1 MTSTT
6 EFIDLSD
13 HDAFLD
19 AVPHEAFARL
29 RREDPVHW
37 NAEPD
42 GGPGFWAVTRYEDIR
57 AVHRDV
63 QTYSS
68 EIGGTSLEDLDPD
81 QVKARKSMIDMDP
94 PRHDE
99 LRGLIARRFTP
110 KAVGVWA
117 DQVRSVTREVLDAAL
132 PQGEFDFVREISS
145 EIPMRVFAEILGVP
159 HDERRV
165 IIELGDRLLGN
176 QDPEYRTPPTQDADA
191 HRDLPFSSPAA
202 LEMFEFGRALAKQ
215 RREHPRDDII
225 TQLAFEPLT
234 QQEFDTYFV
243 LLAAAGNETTRHT
256 ITHGLL
262 ALLEHPG
269 ELERLRAAGDDQALR
284 KSAAEEMLRW
294 ATPVHHFRRTAAVD
308 TELNG
313 TRIAAGD
320 KVTTWFVSGNRDEAV
335 FEDPD
340 RFDIARSPNKHMAF
354 GPGGIHHC
362 MGAHLA
368 KMEVRIAF
376 EELLAR
382 TDAIELTGPAE
393 RLRSN
398 FFNGIKRLPVKVT
411 PA

>member
-1 MTSTT
+1 MAQTT
-6 EFIDLSD
+6 YIDLSD
-13 HDAFLD
+13 HDAFLQE
-19 AVPHEAFARL
+19 VPHAAFAQL
-29 RREDPVHW
+29 RAEDPVHW
-37 NAEPD
+37 NPEPD
-42 GGPGFWAVTRYEDIR
+42 DGPGFWAVTRYEDIR
-57 AVHRDV
+57 TVHRDV
-63 QTYSS
+63 ETYSS
-68 EIGGTSLEDLDPD
+68 EIGGTSLEDLDPE

-110 KAVGVWA
+110 RAVHIWE
-117 DQVRSVTREVLDAAL
+117 DQVRTVTREVLELAL
-132 PQGEFDFVREISS
+132 PKGEFDFVREVSS
-145 EIPMRVFAEILGVP
+145 EIPMQVFAEILGVP

-176 QDPEYRTPPTQDADA
+176 QDPEYKVPDADA
-191 HRDLPFSSPAA
+191 HKNLPFSSPAA
-202 LEMFEFGRALAKQ
+202 LEMFEFGRRLAKE

-225 TQLAFEPLT
+225 TQLAFEPLN

-262 ALLEHPG
+262 ALLEHPE
-269 ELERLRAAGDDQALR
+269 ELAKLRDAGDDEALR

-294 ATPVHHFRRTAAVD
+294 ATPVHHFRRTAAHD
-308 TELNG
+308 TELAG
-313 TRIAAGD
+313 TEIKAGD
-320 KVTTWFVSGNRDEAV
+320 KVTTWLVSGNRDESV
-335 FEDPD
+335 FENPEV
-340 RFDIARSPNKHMAF
+340 FDIARTPNKHMAF

-382 TDAIELTGPAE
+382 VDEIELAGPPE

-398 FFNGIKRLPVKVT
+398 FFNGIKRLPVSVT
-411 PA
+411 LP

>member
-1 MTSTT
+1 MTQTT
-6 EFIDLSD
+6 FIDLSD
-13 HDAFLD
+13 HDAFLE
-19 AVPHEAFARL
+19 AVPHAAFAHL
-29 RREDPVHW
+29 RAEDPVHW
-37 NAEPD
+37 NPEPD
-42 GGPGFWAVTRYEDIR
+42 DGPGFWAVTRYEDIR
-57 AVHRDV
+57 TVHRDV
-63 QTYSS
+63 ATYSS
-68 EIGGTSLEDLDPD
+68 EIGGTSLEDLDPE
-81 QVKARKSMIDMDP
+81 QIKARKSMIDMDP

-110 KAVGVWA
+110 RAVGVWE
-117 DQVRSVTREVLDAAL
+117 DQVRSVTREVLDLAL
-132 PQGEFDFVREISS
+132 PRSEFDFVREVSS
-145 EIPMRVFAEILGVP
+145 EIPMRVFAEILGIP

-176 QDPEYRTPPTQDADA
+176 QDPEYMASDADA
-191 HRDLPFSSPAA
+191 HKNLPFSSPAA
-202 LEMFEFGRALAKQ
+202 LEMFEFGRRLAKQ
-215 RREHPRDDII
+215 RREHPREDII

-234 QQEFDTYFV
+234 QQEFDVYFV

-262 ALLEHPG
+262 ALLEHPE
-269 ELERLRAAGDDQALR
+269 ELAKLRDAGDDLALR

-308 TELNG
+308 TELGG
-313 TRIAAGD
+313 TKIAAGD
-320 KVTTWFVSGNRDEAV
+320 KVTTWFASGNRDESV
-335 FEDPD
+335 FENPD
-340 RFDIARSPNKHMAF
+340 VFDIARTPNPHMSF

-382 TDAIELTGPAE
+382 VDEIELAGRPE

-398 FFNGIKRLPVKVT
+398 FFNGIKRLPVTVT
-411 PA
+411 LP

>member
-1 MTSTT
+1 MTETT
-6 EFIDLSD
+6 FIDLSD
-13 HDAFLD
+13 HDAFLE
-19 AVPHEAFARL
+19 AVPHAAFAQL
-29 RREDPVHW
+29 RAEDPVHW
-37 NAEPD
+37 NPEPD
-42 GGPGFWAVTRYEDIR
+42 DGPGFWAVTRYEDIR
-57 AVHRDV
+57 TVHRDV
-63 QTYSS
+63 DTYSS
-68 EIGGTSLEDLDPD
+68 EIGGTSLEDLDSE
-81 QVKARKSMIDMDP
+81 QIKARKSMLDMDP

-110 KAVGVWA
+110 RAVGVWEE
-117 DQVRSVTREVLDAAL
+117 QVRSVTREVLDLAL
-132 PQGEFDFVREISS
+132 PMREFDFVREVSS
-145 EIPMRVFAEILGVP
+145 EIPMQVFAEILGVP

-176 QDPEYRTPPTQDADA
+176 QDPEYRTPPTPDPEA
-191 HRDLPFSSPAA
+191 HKNLPFSSPAA
-202 LEMFEFGRALAKQ
+202 LEMFEFGRRLAKQ
-215 RREHPRDDII
+215 RREHPREDII

-234 QQEFDTYFV
+234 QQEFDVYFV

-262 ALLEHPG
+262 ALLEHPE
-269 ELERLRAAGDDQALR
+269 ELAKLRDAGDDLALR

-308 TELNG
+308 TELAG
-313 TRIAAGD
+313 TKIAAGD
-320 KVTTWFVSGNRDEAV
+320 KVTTWFVSGNRDESV
-335 FEDPD
+335 FENPD
-340 RFDIARSPNKHMAF
+340 VFDIARTPNRHMAF

-382 TDAIELTGPAE
+382 VDEIELAGPPE

-411 PA
+411 LP